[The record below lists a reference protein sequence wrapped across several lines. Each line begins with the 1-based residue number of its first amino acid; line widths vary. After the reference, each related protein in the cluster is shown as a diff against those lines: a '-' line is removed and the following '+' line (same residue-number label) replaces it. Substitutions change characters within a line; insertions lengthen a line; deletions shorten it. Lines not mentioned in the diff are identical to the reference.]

1 MDARLRGTWF
11 CNVDQ
16 RPCTPNTFLN
26 WKHDVPDD
34 NVMGGTFKKEHLKSI
49 KIIPCPVQL
58 QEYDDCPPQR
68 APSEPCTAMDFPAP
82 AVGTR

>member
-1 MDARLRGTWF
+1 MQDWEEHGSAMWIRDHALQTHSF
-11 CNVDQ
+11 
-16 RPCTPNTFLN
+16 N

-68 APSEPCTAMDFPAP
+68 APSEPCTAMDCPAP